1 MKRGDTV
8 VLKTIKVPLFF
19 LFLQGY
25 VTQILKHVEEKYL
38 KCQMIKE
45 WEKTKWE
52 HVFSVIK
59 SCFKVV
65 ITVIPIFLFLFAKAS
80 YCM

>member
-8 VLKTIKVPLFF
+8 IFKNIKVPLFF

-25 VTQILKHVEEKYL
+25 VSQILKDVEEKYL

-45 WEKTKWE
+45 WEKTK
-52 HVFSVIK
+52 
-59 SCFKVV
+59 
-65 ITVIPIFLFLFAKAS
+65 
-80 YCM
+80 

>member
-1 MKRGDTV
+1 MDSCMKRGDTV

-25 VTQILKHVEEKYL
+25 ATQILKHVEEKYL

-45 WEKTKWE
+45 WEKTK
-52 HVFSVIK
+52 
-59 SCFKVV
+59 
-65 ITVIPIFLFLFAKAS
+65 
-80 YCM
+80 

>member
-25 VTQILKHVEEKYL
+25 VSQILKHVEGKYL

-45 WEKTKWE
+45 WEETK
-52 HVFSVIK
+52 
-59 SCFKVV
+59 
-65 ITVIPIFLFLFAKAS
+65 
-80 YCM
+80 